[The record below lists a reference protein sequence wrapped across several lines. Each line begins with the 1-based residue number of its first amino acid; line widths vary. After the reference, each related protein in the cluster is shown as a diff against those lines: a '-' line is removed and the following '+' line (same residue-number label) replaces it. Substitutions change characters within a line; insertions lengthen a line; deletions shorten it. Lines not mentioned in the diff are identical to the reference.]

1 VLRPL
6 FLVLGCL
13 CVGLAG
19 LGVALPLLP
28 ATPFLLVA
36 SCCFVRSS
44 PRLAR
49 ALREAPVFGGLIEDW
64 ERHRALTARVKGT
77 ALAVLGLGVTASV
90 AISRPSAPMLALL
103 VALAAVGAVVVLRIP
118 TLRRTVP

>member
-1 VLRPL
+1 MLKPL
-6 FLVLGCL
+6 FFVLGCL
-13 CVGLAG
+13 CVGLAA

-36 SCCFVRSS
+36 SYCFVRSS

-49 ALREAPVFGGLIEDW
+49 ALRAAPVFGGLIEDW
-64 ERHRALTARVKGT
+64 ERHRAISVRVKGT
-77 ALAVLGLGVTASV
+77 ALLVLGLGVTATI
-90 AISRPSAPMLALL
+90 AFSRLSPPMLALL
-103 VALAAVGAVVVLRIP
+103 GVLAAVGAVVVLRIP